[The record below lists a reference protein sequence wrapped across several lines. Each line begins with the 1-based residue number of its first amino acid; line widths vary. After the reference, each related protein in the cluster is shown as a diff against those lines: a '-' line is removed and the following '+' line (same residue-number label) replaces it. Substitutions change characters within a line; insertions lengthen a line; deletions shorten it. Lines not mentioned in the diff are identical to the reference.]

1 MLALRQAVLRTHLG
15 SLLRVS
21 QSWNQ
26 VVGQLGYNYE
36 ALGII
41 CFQSHSDNW
50 QNLVPWDCR
59 TEVSIFFLVVSLGL
73 LSPSKD
79 WSHFLIH
86 APLNLQS
93 QKRHIESFSY
103 FKFSLTLLSATS
115 FWFFFFFLLLK
126 AHVVIFSPPNK

>member
-15 SLLRVS
+15 PLLRVS

-26 VVGQLGYNYE
+26 AVGQLGYNYE

-41 CFQSHSDNW
+41 CFQSHLYNW
-50 QNLVPWDCR
+50 QNLVPWDCG

-73 LSPSKD
+73 FSPSRD

-86 APLNLQS
+86 APLHLQS
-93 QKRHIESFSY
+93 QKRHIESFSH
-103 FKFSLTLLSATS
+103 FNSLWLSFLPHHS
-115 FWFFFFFLLLK
+115 DFFFLLLK
-126 AHVVIFSPPNK
+126 VHVIIFAPPTK